1 MKKII
6 RLIPI
11 LALAVSCKKDGE
23 VSGTTVTT
31 TTSAVIPAV
40 YNKIFGASSVT
51 SDGTYITVKTKG
63 VPSHKSC
70 YWPTSNALYEAFA
83 TGSTT
88 FNGESFQK
96 APNQIVEQNYIF
108 KIPLKPALNSSHAA
122 TPMGAIGFALDGVPL
137 FNQYAAGGVALGN
150 EKKGFDQYYGHPQMT
165 GSYHY
170 HVEPIYITTVKSTK
184 SSLIGFLLDGF
195 PVYGPD
201 ENGAAIAAA
210 ALDTYHGHTSV
221 TEDYPSGIYH
231 YHVTATDPYI
241 NGAGFY
247 GTPGTVTQ

>member
-1 MKKII
+1 MIKPTLLL
-6 RLIPI
+6 LI
-11 LALAVSCKKDGE
+11 LMVSLSCKKE
-23 VSGTTVTT
+23 TSTNSNTSTNSTTV
-31 TTSAVIPAV
+31 PAV
-40 YNKIFGASSVT
+40 YNKIFGATSIT
-51 SDGTYITVKTKG
+51 SDGTYLTIKSKG
-63 VPSHKSC
+63 IPSHKSC
-70 YWPTSNALYEAFA
+70 YWATSNALYQVFA
-83 TGSTT
+83 NGSTT
-88 FNGESFQK
+88 FNGEIFQR
-96 APNQIVEQNYIF
+96 APNEITEQNYTF

-137 FNQYAAGGVALGN
+137 YNQYAAGGVALGN

-195 PVYGPD
+195 PVYGPE
-201 ENGAAIAAA
+201 ENGATIAAA

-221 TEDYPSGIYH
+221 TEDYPTGIYH
-231 YHVTATDPYI
+231 YHVTVTDPFI

>member
-1 MKKII
+1 MIKPTLLL
-6 RLIPI
+6 LI
-11 LALAVSCKKDGE
+11 LMVSLSCKKE
-23 VSGTTVTT
+23 TSTNSNTSTNSTTV
-31 TTSAVIPAV
+31 PAV
-40 YNKIFGASSVT
+40 YNKIFGATSIT
-51 SDGTYITVKTKG
+51 SDGTYLTIKSKG
-63 VPSHKSC
+63 IPSHKSC
-70 YWPTSNALYEAFA
+70 YWATSNALYQAFA
-83 TGSTT
+83 NGSTT
-88 FNGESFQK
+88 FNGEIFQR
-96 APNQIVEQNYIF
+96 APNEITEQNYTF
-108 KIPLKPALNSSHAA
+108 KIPLKPALNNSHAA

-137 FNQYAAGGVALGN
+137 YNQYAAGGVALGN

-195 PVYGPD
+195 PVYGPE
-201 ENGAAIAAA
+201 ENGATIAAA

-221 TEDYPSGIYH
+221 TEDYPTGIYH
-231 YHVTATDPYI
+231 YHVTVTDPFI

>member
-11 LALAVSCKKDGE
+11 LALAVSCKKDAE

-31 TTSAVIPAV
+31 TTPAAIPAV

-70 YWPTSNALYEAFA
+70 YWPTSNALYQAFA
-83 TGSTT
+83 TGSPT
-88 FNGESFQK
+88 FNGETFQK
-96 APNQIVEQNYIF
+96 APNEITEQNFTF

-122 TPMGAIGFALDGVPL
+122 TPMGPIGFALDGVPL

-170 HVEPIYITTVKSTK
+170 HVEPIYITLVKSTQ
-184 SSLIGFLLDGF
+184 SALVGFLLDGF
-195 PVYGPD
+195 PVYGPE
-201 ENGAAIAAA
+201 ENGATVAES
-210 ALDTYHGHTSV
+210 ALDTYHGHTAEQIALADIHGS
-221 TEDYPSGIYH
+221 
-231 YHVTATDPYI
+231 A
-241 NGAGFY
+241 
-247 GTPGTVTQ
+247 PGNCWVEKS